1 MKVTVDL
8 MGQQYCNLGKHL
20 QTEKC
25 YKRSQKKKPWKTQ
38 WRCIGGDNNV
48 TEPKHAKGCT
58 DTRLNE
64 VEDSCEGKTNA
75 RYCVFKSHN
84 NINICLLLA
93 DHC

>member
-1 MKVTVDL
+1 M
-8 MGQQYCNLGKHL
+8 
-20 QTEKC
+20 
-25 YKRSQKKKPWKTQ
+25 
-38 WRCIGGDNNV
+38 

>member
-1 MKVTVDL
+1 M
-8 MGQQYCNLGKHL
+8 
-20 QTEKC
+20 
-25 YKRSQKKKPWKTQ
+25 
-38 WRCIGGDNNV
+38 

-64 VEDSCEGKTNA
+64 VEDSFEGKTNA